1 MAALRRAIEA
11 HLGTRQ
17 VGRVIYGAII
27 GMALIVV
34 LEGHPPKPAR
44 VVTALVATALAV
56 GLAELYS
63 ELIGMQTRL
72 RERVGREHVRE
83 VLADV
88 VAVAFGVLFPAIYF
102 VLAAVGAMELDTAF
116 EIAKWSGVAL
126 IGFYGFCA
134 ARLAGDGVAES
145 LARGV
150 AAGAIG
156 GTLIAFKAIVH

>member
-11 HLGTRQ
+11 HLGTHQ

-44 VVTALVATALAV
+44 VVTGLIATALAV

-63 ELIGMQTRL
+63 ELIGMKARL
-72 RERVGREHVRE
+72 RERVGREHVKE
-83 VLADV
+83 VLRDV
-88 VAVAFGVLFPAIYF
+88 AAVSFGVIFPAIYF
-102 VLAAVGAMELDTAF
+102 VLAGVGAMDLDTAF
-116 EIAKWSGVAL
+116 DLAKWSGVAL

-134 ARLAGDGVAES
+134 ARLAGDGLVES
-145 LARGV
+145 LVRGV
-150 AAGAIG
+150 VAGAIG
-156 GTLIAFKAIVH
+156 ATLIGFKALVH

>member
-11 HLGTRQ
+11 HLGTHQ

-44 VVTALVATALAV
+44 VVSALVATALAV

-63 ELIGMQTRL
+63 ELVGMQTRL
-72 RERVGREHVRE
+72 RERVSREHVRE
-83 VLADV
+83 VLRDV
-88 VAVAFGVLFPAIYF
+88 LAVAFGILFPAVFF
-102 VLAAVGAMELDTAF
+102 VLAAADAIDLDTAF
-116 EIAKWSGVAL
+116 DIAKWSGVAL

-134 ARLAGDGVAES
+134 ARLAGDGLLES
-145 LARGV
+145 LARGLV
-150 AAGAIG
+150 AGAIG
-156 GTLIAFKAIVH
+156 ATLIGFKALVH

>member
-11 HLGTRQ
+11 HLGTHQ

-63 ELIGMQTRL
+63 ELVGMQTRL
-72 RERVGREHVRE
+72 RERVSRQHVRE
-83 VLADV
+83 VLRDV
-88 VAVAFGVLFPAIYF
+88 LAVAFGILFPAVFF
-102 VLAAVGAMELDTAF
+102 VLAAVDAIDLDTAF
-116 EIAKWSGVAL
+116 DIAKWSGVAL

-134 ARLAGDGVAES
+134 ARLAGDGLVES
-145 LARGV
+145 LVRGLV
-150 AAGAIG
+150 AGAIG
-156 GTLIAFKAIVH
+156 ATLIGFKALVH